1 MGKLLAGSN
10 WFLAVRIREH
20 FPVHFHF
27 HFHFHFTGPDFAAMV
42 DAETLKIIE
51 GDMPRAVAREVM
63 EWAQANRAV
72 VIAEWN
78 RCNPDLQYTSKAK
91 EQPDE

>member
-20 FPVHFHF
+20 FPVHFHV
-27 HFHFHFTGPDFAAMV
+27 TGPDFAAMV

-72 VIAEWN
+72 VIAEWS

>member
-10 WFLAVRIREH
+10 WFPAVRIREH
-20 FPVHFHF
+20 FPVHFPV
-27 HFHFHFTGPDFAAMV
+27 TGPDFAAMV
-42 DAETLKIIE
+42 DAESLKIIE